1 MVFTLGLGLV
11 ISQPDPVT
19 ISLQQTNCAQ
29 RQPLSSVVLVVTFT
43 HPSPASDITLAC
55 LSSYTGILYQFTT
68 DTRLSNCPA
77 AVCLELSVLHRPAV
91 VGSSL
96 ASNASSSKSSS
107 WSLTLRITAVAPVLG
122 WVPWNQTEMGSD
134 MQMSDWGMLLGE
146 VRREGSTRGRGWPSM
161 WWQRRKMSADP
172 MEMAFQSCPKLRQ
185 RRWGFYFPSASH

>member
-19 ISLQQTNCAQ
+19 ISLQQTSCAQ
-29 RQPLSSVVLVVTFT
+29 RQPLYSVVLVVTFT
-43 HPSPASDITLAC
+43 HPSPASGITLAC
-55 LSSYTGILYQFTT
+55 LSSSTGILHQFTT

-96 ASNASSSKSSS
+96 ASSASSSKRSS
-107 WSLTLRITAVAPVLG
+107 WSLTLRITAVVPALG

-134 MQMSDWGMLLGE
+134 MQMSDWGMRLGE

-161 WWQRRKMSADP
+161 WWQRRKISADP
-172 MEMAFQSCPKLRQ
+172 MKMAFQSCPKLRQ
-185 RRWGFYFPSASH
+185 RRWVFYFPSASH